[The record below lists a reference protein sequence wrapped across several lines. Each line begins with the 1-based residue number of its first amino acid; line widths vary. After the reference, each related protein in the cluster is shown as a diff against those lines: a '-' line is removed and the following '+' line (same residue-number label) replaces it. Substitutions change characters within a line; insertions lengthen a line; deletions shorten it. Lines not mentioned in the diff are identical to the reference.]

1 MVQVKDSV
9 STVQGVNW
17 QRLEQSRQKQSQ
29 SLAQSRT
36 SKVGLP
42 FRCDCDEMTRDPS
55 KSVKLIGTYSSG
67 VRLNVTSE
75 STFALESHS

>member
-55 KSVKLIGTYSSG
+55 KSVKLLGTHFEWSQAQRHIGKQFC
-67 VRLNVTSE
+67 L
-75 STFALESHS
+75 